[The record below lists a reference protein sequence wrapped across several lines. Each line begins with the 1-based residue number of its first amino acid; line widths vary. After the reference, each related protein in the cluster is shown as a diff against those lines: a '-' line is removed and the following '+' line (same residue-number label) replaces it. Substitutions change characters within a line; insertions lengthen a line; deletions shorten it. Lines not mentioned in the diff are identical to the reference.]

1 MEDPYEQETVCVGPS
16 AIPFAGEGLF
26 AKRRIL
32 KDQAMIIGYYFACSL
47 FQIQQ
52 SLSFRLNQF
61 YDRLQLV
68 VLVAGKVHKG
78 SCSELRCTRSYSGKS
93 DFILD

>member
-32 KDQAMIIGYYFACSL
+32 KDQAMIIGFYFVCSL

-61 YDRLQLV
+61 YDR
-68 VLVAGKVHKG
+68 VLVADKVHKG
-78 SCSELRCTRSYSGKS
+78 SCSELCCTRSYSGKS
-93 DFILD
+93 DLC